1 MRFSYLVSLSITPI
15 LFERNRLGNLPALPP
30 LQTCDAHALA
40 VLSMALRSFMAARQS
55 LLAGRRALTRQ
66 PLAVSGLL
74 QRRLSTEA
82 GSEPA
87 ADKPAEK
94 PAPTEAVT
102 GVSSKMEFQA
112 ETKKLLDIVAKSL
125 YTDKEVFVRELVS
138 NSSDALEKRRHAS
151 LTSDGPAD
159 DGSEMAIRISCDPE
173 ANTLTIQDSGVGMTK
188 EDLVENLGTI
198 ARSNPSLGPN
208 PN

>member
-1 MRFSYLVSLSITPI
+1 MLLRKCAS
-15 LFERNRLGNLPALPP
+15 RLLP
-30 LQTCDAHALA
+30 
-40 VLSMALRSFMAARQS
+40 RAAAPSRGAPRG
-55 LLAGRRALTRQ
+55 LLLRAL
-66 PLAVSGLL
+66 
-74 QRRLSTEA
+74 STA
-82 GSEPA
+82 SDAPKADDASPPEPPPEPPPPSA
-87 ADKPAEK
+87 APKGA
-94 PAPTEAVT
+94 AST
-102 GVSSKMEFQA
+102 MEFQA
-112 ETKKLLDIVAKSL
+112 ETKKLLDIVANSL

-198 ARSNPSLGPN
+198 ACSNPSCSASD
-208 PN
+208 